1 MKTEGKVIHMKN
13 YEIVYR
19 MKLTN
24 YQVRVAIG
32 ILNEKRLQM
41 KAQGYTMENSE
52 EYATIFHLLDRFL
65 AVLPA

>member
-1 MKTEGKVIHMKN
+1 MKN

-41 KAQGYTMENSE
+41 KAQGCTLENSE

>member
-1 MKTEGKVIHMKN
+1 MKN

-41 KAQGYTMENSE
+41 KAQAYTLENSE

>member
-1 MKTEGKVIHMKN
+1 MKN

-41 KAQGYTMENSE
+41 KAQGYTLENIE

>member
-1 MKTEGKVIHMKN
+1 MKN
-13 YEIVYR
+13 YEIIYR

-41 KAQGYTMENSE
+41 KAQGYTLENSE

>member
-1 MKTEGKVIHMKN
+1 MKN

-41 KAQGYTMENSE
+41 KAQGYTLENSE